1 MTKPIGDRIIV
12 KPIANDSKTA
22 SGLFIASKVDS
33 STSKGTVLAVGP
45 GRTTKQGVLIP
56 MQVSV
61 GDTIVYA
68 SGSGISSKVNGE
80 DVLFMTE
87 EAVLGILVDD

>member
-56 MQVSV
+56 MEVEV
-61 GDTIVYA
+61 GNTIIFS
-68 SGSGISSKVNGE
+68 SGAGIKTKLENE

-87 EAVLGILVDD
+87 DAVLGILSED

>member
-12 KPIANDSKTA
+12 KPIANDSKTS
-22 SGLFIASKVDS
+22 SGLIIASKVES

-56 MQVSV
+56 MEVEV
-61 GDTIVYA
+61 GNTIIYA
-68 SGSGISSKVNGE
+68 SGSGIKTKLENE

-87 EAVLGILVDD
+87 EAVLGILSEV

>member
-1 MTKPIGDRIIV
+1 MTNPIGDRIIV
-12 KPIANDSKTA
+12 KPIEENKQTE
-22 SGLFIASKVDS
+22 SGLFIASKADLA
-33 STSKGTVLAVGP
+33 TPKGTVIAVGP
-45 GRTTKQGVLIP
+45 GRTTTEGVLIP

-68 SGSGISSKVNGE
+68 NGSGISSKVNGE

-87 EAVLGILVDD
+87 DAVLGILSED